1 VGVRAPSAG
10 RIHAVPVIALLLLTA
25 LLAFVATGGSGDLG
39 SEYCGVVEKKYGV
52 VGREGPHDRVVGP
65 GVYVIRIEGV
75 MGSWAKQYLVRA
87 LREAESRG
95 YPLVVELN
103 TPGGLVDVATDMV
116 SEIARSRVPVIGYVV
131 GKWAESAGTMILVS
145 THIAAMQPGTIIGSL
160 QPVVYDPASG
170 RYTPVNET
178 KIVNPII
185 RTLCEHGAAKG
196 RNATALVRF
205 VLYNDNYGASDAL
218 RYGVVD
224 VVAHDRVALIREV
237 DGLIVALYAGERVKL
252 ELDGSYELLGLSTQ
266 ELLLKMLSDPLV
278 SGVLLSVGVLA
289 LVYSVASA
297 NVPGV
302 ALGLLFV
309 LLGLLGSGLNPN
321 MASIALIFIGATL
334 ILVELAT
341 PGFGVIG
348 GTGVVMLVLGVALLP
363 TPGGGAPIADEYL
376 NRLLLYIYA
385 MGLGAGVAT
394 AVLVYKVVRVARAK
408 PYIWRL
414 EGNVGEALDDIAP
427 GKPGYVVVEGE
438 YWKAESVEEIR
449 KGEKVVVEGREG
461 SVLRVR
467 KAPKS

>member
-1 VGVRAPSAG
+1 MAG
-10 RIHAVPVIALLLLTA
+10 RARPAPVIALLLLAA
-25 LLAFVATGGSGDLG
+25 LLAFGAAGSEDLG
-39 SEYCGVVEKKYGV
+39 SKHCGVVEKKYGV
-52 VGREGPHDRVVGP
+52 VGREGPHDRVAGP

-75 MGSWAKQYLVRA
+75 MGPWAKQYLVRA
-87 LREAESRG
+87 LREAESKG

-116 SEIARSRVPVIGYVV
+116 LEIARSRVPVVGYVV
-131 GKWAESAGTMILVS
+131 GKWAESAGTMVLVS

-160 QPVVYDPASG
+160 QPVIYDPASG
-170 RYTPVNET
+170 RYAPVNET

-185 RTLCEHGAAKG
+185 RTLCEHGATKG

-224 VVAHDRVALIREV
+224 VVAYDREGLIREV
-237 DGLIVALYAGERVKL
+237 DGLVVALYTGERVRL
-252 ELDGSYELLGLSTQ
+252 ELDGSYELIGLSTQ
-266 ELLLKMLSDPLV
+266 EWLLKTLSDPLV
-278 SGVLLSVGVLA
+278 SGVLLSIGVLA

-321 MASIALIFIGATL
+321 IASIALIFIGATL

-348 GTGVVMLVLGVALLP
+348 GTGIVMLVLGVALLP

-385 MGLGAGVAT
+385 VGLGAGAAT
-394 AVLVYKVVRVARAK
+394 AVLVYKVVRAARAK

-414 EGNVGEALDDIAP
+414 EGSVGEALDDIAP
-427 GKPGYVVVEGE
+427 GRPGYVMVEGE
-438 YWKAESVEEIR
+438 YWKAESGEEIK
-449 KGEKVVVEGREG
+449 KGEKVVVEGKEG

-467 KAPKS
+467 RIPRG